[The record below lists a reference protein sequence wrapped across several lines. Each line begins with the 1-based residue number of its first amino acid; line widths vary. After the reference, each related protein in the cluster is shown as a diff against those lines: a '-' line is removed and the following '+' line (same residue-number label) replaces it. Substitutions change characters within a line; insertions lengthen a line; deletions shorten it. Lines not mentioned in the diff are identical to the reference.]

1 MSYLNWAK
9 QNSDQLPQ
17 MTCELVLGEH
27 EPSSYK
33 AGDTINGH
41 LLLNTSQPFYVY
53 AIRVVLEGY
62 AIVTS
67 EGEKVKS
74 KPDNFLKI
82 GVDVLGQGKILAC
95 GEHHLSF
102 AITIHP
108 QNKVGELPGSMQTS
122 HGFITYKLV
131 AYLKQENKSHRQT
144 EKSVSVLGFLNL
156 SVFEPSLMTPVV
168 YEKLQ
173 KSSSLSVFPSV
184 LSKSRLKI
192 SLRLRKSGFLPGES
206 IFFELNM
213 SNPGNYEIVASSVT
227 LVQKFTYNSGTTQKV
242 QLFEIRSIETK
253 VLQGST
259 ALWADSVIMDGC
271 DGIVVSQSGIIIEI
285 SHFLKVRIKTN
296 GPDEHFLMEVPLK
309 IGSTK
314 RN

>member
-1 MSYLNWAK
+1 M
-9 QNSDQLPQ
+9 
-17 MTCELVLGEH
+17 
-27 EPSSYK
+27 
-33 AGDTINGH
+33 
-41 LLLNTSQPFYVY
+41 
-53 AIRVVLEGY
+53 EGY

-82 GVDVLGQGKILAC
+82 GVDVLGQGIYLNATYVIFMFHFVHVTISSCTGKILAC

-285 SHFLKVRIKTN
+285 SHFLKVCIN
-296 GPDEHFLMEVPLK
+296 LPNFNLW
-309 IGSTK
+309 SY
-314 RN
+314 